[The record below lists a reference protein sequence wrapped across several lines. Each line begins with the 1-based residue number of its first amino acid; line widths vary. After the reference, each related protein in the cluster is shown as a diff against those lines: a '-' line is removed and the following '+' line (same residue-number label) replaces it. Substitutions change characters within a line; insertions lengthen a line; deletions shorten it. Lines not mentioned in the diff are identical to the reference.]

1 MASSG
6 SPYRVHVLPV
16 VGAEVYGV
24 DLKKDLSQDVVEAI
38 KRDVHEHRVLIFK
51 DQGIISG
58 ERQVEISKWFGELES
73 TFFKHP
79 RSPHPDVFR
88 VSNVSSE
95 GCTNVGRTGWHIDGS
110 FMHKPFSHS
119 IYHMVNVPKTG
130 DTGKVLMIKRLVC
143 GLIVLLTLCGL
154 RS

>member
-1 MASSG
+1 M
-6 SPYRVHVLPV
+6 
-16 VGAEVYGV
+16 
-24 DLKKDLSQDVVEAI
+24 
-38 KRDVHEHRVLIFK
+38 LIFK